1 MKKQTQHNICWSQV
15 GILATVLI
23 FSMLNVAK
31 GGEQTRKFADPK
43 NPYSKLVGAVTQLN
57 GKGLLGNGFI
67 IGAGGCHVV
76 TNVHIAFGASKDS
89 KGAITLVDDV
99 SVGHQTQFHFD
110 FDQKSGKFKRQMKAT
125 VVEFGNYDGST
136 RRGSTKDVAVLKLES
151 CLGPDYG
158 IIEFDNEAHTKR
170 FPEGKLTTFSYGV
183 LNGKEGIIEE
193 QCDPMLSTPIT
204 GLMLSNCVS
213 EEGMSGSMLLEKS
226 KTDAKYRLVGIFQ
239 GRDSIVGADEKPQG
253 VSVAVYA
260 RAFNPIIASALG
272 ENSPVAIGPVAGDR
286 TPQNDQT
293 AMLAPVKARTVV
305 R

>member
-43 NPYSKLVGAVTQLN
+43 SELGKLAGIVTQLD
-57 GKGLLGNGFI
+57 GKGGIGNGFVV
-67 IGAGGCHVV
+67 GAGGCHVV
-76 TNVHIAFGASKDS
+76 TNVHIAFGKSKDAD
-89 KGAITLVDDV
+89 GNVVLMDEV
-99 SVGHQTQFHFD
+99 SAGHKLRFQLD
-110 FDQKSGKFKRQMKAT
+110 FDAKTKKFKRDMGAT
-125 VVEFGNYDGST
+125 VVEFGNFESGT
-136 RRGSTKDVAVLKLES
+136 RRGRTQDIVVLKLDS
-151 CLGPDYG
+151 CLGQEYG
-158 IIEFDNEAHTKR
+158 KLAFDSDAASKR
-170 FPEGKLTTFSYGV
+170 FPEGDLLTIGFGAIDGEV
-183 LNGKEGIIEE
+183 GIVSEE
-193 QCDPMLSTPIT
+193 CKAIQNTPIT
-204 GLMLSNCVS
+204 GLMFSNCFSEPVS
-213 EEGMSGSMLLEKS
+213 SGMMYLEKN
-226 KTDAKYRLVGIFQ
+226 KLDGKYRLVGVHQ
-239 GRDSIVGADEKPQG
+239 GRETLADGTNVP
-253 VSVAVYA
+253 VAVYA